1 MDGSAFYTSIRHLGA
16 RMFRESGPKGRYPGG
31 EDHLLMVAPPVLE
44 TLDTKFVGT

>member
-1 MDGSAFYTSIRHLGA
+1 VLVDGSGFYTSIRHLGA
-16 RMFRESGPKGRYPGG
+16 RMFRPKGRYPGG